1 MMARYEYQLKIRE
14 RENLNQNQLWAT
26 KLAQYDLEMKA
37 ADKAAS
43 RAYGVEDLKQSQR
56 IKSAA
61 FSTHEAEPCYG

>member
-61 FSTHEAEPCYG
+61 FSTA